1 MARASRSA
9 LKLRLCGFFGV
20 AGASLTSAFDVSLAG
35 ADLATGTLS
44 TLGATFSSLGV
55 GVALGAGLLSALAVP
70 PFKLEV
76 IRLASALQLMRNGS
90 SQKDQV
96 LELLQQQPCFLH
108 QTSFAIF
115 I

>member
-55 GVALGAGLLSALAVP
+55 GVALGAGLLSALAVL

-76 IRLASALQLMRNGS
+76 IRLASAS
-90 SQKDQV
+90 STDEEW
-96 LELLQQQPCFLH
+96 LFTERP
-108 QTSFAIF
+108 SS
-115 I
+115 

>member
-55 GVALGAGLLSALAVP
+55 GVALGAGLHQPLLRFHIIVSLT
-70 PFKLEV
+70 
-76 IRLASALQLMRNGS
+76 R
-90 SQKDQV
+90 DV
-96 LELLQQQPCFLH
+96 LLFFSP
-108 QTSFAIF
+108 
-115 I
+115 